1 MKKTMQ
7 MNLTNRDE
15 IAGLPALSLAEF
27 FRQCEAPIEAEEIGT
42 WFHLDGKEKEEAFRR
57 LVNEGYLDL
66 NKNRLDVEFIKTN
79 AALEIERSAPD
90 PALEISDV
98 HSIVLMLLGAVS
110 EVNSSP
116 ATAHRVRATTI
127 IGGAIDGSLEPK
139 ALVEAVIELAP
150 ASVEVTLQG
159 AFERLAHEYATA
171 KGLPIQRGDDPQAAS
186 VRRIKDALLETHE
199 RASLRFVI
207 R

>member
-1 MKKTMQ
+1 MKKALQ
-7 MNLTNRDE
+7 MKLTNRDE
-15 IAGLPALSLAEF
+15 IAGLPALSVAEF
-27 FRQCEAPIEAEEIGT
+27 FLQCETPIEAKEIGT

-66 NKNRLDVEFIKTN
+66 SKNRLDVEFIKTN

-90 PALEISDV
+90 PALEISEV
-98 HSIVLMLLGAVS
+98 HSIVLMLLGTAI

-116 ATAHRVRATTI
+116 ATAHRVRAATI

-150 ASVEVTLQG
+150 VSIEVTIQRAIEG
-159 AFERLAHEYATA
+159 WAYEYAIA
-171 KGLPIQRGDDPQAAS
+171 KGLPTRPGDDPQAAS
-186 VRRIKDALLETHE
+186 IRRIKDALLETHE
-199 RASLRFVI
+199 RVSLRFVI